1 MGGVTL
7 SRSGVVDRHY
17 TWKGGAFMKVRH
29 FTSNDAKFYQY
40 LDRRIDARRTG
51 LTGPRLDGK
60 YHDDCFG

>member
-1 MGGVTL
+1 
-7 SRSGVVDRHY
+7 
-17 TWKGGAFMKVRH
+17 MKVRH